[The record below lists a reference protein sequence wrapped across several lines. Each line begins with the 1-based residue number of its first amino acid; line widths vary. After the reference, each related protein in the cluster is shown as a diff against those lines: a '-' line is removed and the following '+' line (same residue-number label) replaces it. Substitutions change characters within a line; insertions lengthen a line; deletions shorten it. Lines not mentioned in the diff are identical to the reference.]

1 MFAVVRSSG
10 LVMTPSN
17 SLKNVRRLAP
27 TGLNGNLKRL
37 TIQTPLFARHIC
49 HDPWGL
55 LFALAFAAIA
65 ALFAYLLVHHFWI
78 GQSQRAV
85 LVATIYFGALVV
97 IGALAKALLA
107 KSRNDVNLRDSES
120 SWAEPPSPTFSVRRM
135 AQRRVELEGQSRRFC
150 GNPITSTSGHFRP
163 GYLSGAT
170 PDIRFDLH

>member
-1 MFAVVRSSG
+1 
-10 LVMTPSN
+10 
-17 SLKNVRRLAP
+17 
-27 TGLNGNLKRL
+27 
-37 TIQTPLFARHIC
+37 
-49 HDPWGL
+49 L
-55 LFALAFAAIA
+55 LFALAFATIA
-65 ALFAYLLVHHFWI
+65 ALSLICSSIIFGP

-85 LVATIYFGALVV
+85 LVATIYF
-97 IGALAKALLA
+97 GALAKALLA